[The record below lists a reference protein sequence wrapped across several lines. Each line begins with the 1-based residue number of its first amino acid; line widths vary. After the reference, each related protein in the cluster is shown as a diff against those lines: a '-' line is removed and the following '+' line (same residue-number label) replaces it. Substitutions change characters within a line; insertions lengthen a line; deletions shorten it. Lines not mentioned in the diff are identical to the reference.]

1 MQDNGPQP
9 RFVPTKGM
17 LAYLRFLAAH
27 PVDRPSEILAA
38 VGYSQGARERWRRVP
53 AYKMAETEIRASP
66 EFAAAFLLHYAR
78 AEAVSHTLDTM
89 RAGQGRTSVDAANL
103 ILREVHARSAARS
116 TSALVDALE
125 RLIAGQQPAL
135 PPGSDST

>member
-1 MQDNGPQP
+1 MQDNDPHW
-9 RFVPTKGM
+9 VPTKAQHQYLTY
-17 LAYLRFLAAH
+17 LARHPTVGPGEVLKAIGCTFPARAA
-27 PVDRPSEILAA
+27 
-38 VGYSQGARERWRRVP
+38 WRRVP
-53 AYKMAETEIRASP
+53 AYKAVETAIRRSP
-66 EFAAAFLLHYAR
+66 DAAAHWLLLWAR
-78 AEAVSHTLDTM
+78 PAAIGHALDTM
-89 RAGQGRTSVDAANL
+89 QAGQGRTSVDAANL